1 MDAGSA
7 HLDRDMFS
15 LMWGPTV
22 AAVSVVLD
30 HAEDMGTVRQALD
43 GLLQAAKLGA
53 YHHVDEVR
61 GLLLFTLCNKQH
73 SVHNNCGFAPEA
85 MLSCS
90 GNAAKCPSVYV
101 DFKAATHLEGIKP
114 LALTTSV
121 ACGCCCKLGAHNCLS
136 VCDRIL
142 KDVW

>member
-1 MDAGSA
+1 MLFYAGSA

-30 HAEDMGTVRQALD
+30 HAEDMTTVRQALD

-61 GLLLFTLCNKQH
+61 RLIISICR
-73 SVHNNCGFAPEA
+73 
-85 MLSCS
+85 CS
-90 GNAAKCPSVYV
+90 SRC
-101 DFKAATHLEGIKP
+101 
-114 LALTTSV
+114 
-121 ACGCCCKLGAHNCLS
+121 
-136 VCDRIL
+136 
-142 KDVW
+142 

>member
-1 MDAGSA
+1 MSHADINAMYLIVLAYSVAQHECGHLCAGSA

-30 HAEDMGTVRQALD
+30 HAEDMPTVRQALD

-61 GLLLFTLCNKQH
+61 C
-73 SVHNNCGFAPEA
+73 
-85 MLSCS
+85 
-90 GNAAKCPSVYV
+90 
-101 DFKAATHLEGIKP
+101 
-114 LALTTSV
+114 LALWLKHVVSV
-121 ACGCCCKLGAHNCLS
+121 VSQLKHTWFNC
-136 VCDRIL
+136 VAGI
-142 KDVW
+142 